1 VTVFPASVVED
12 ERHHHLDLI
21 GVSPDGRWM
30 LSTQS
35 QGESDLMLVEAFR

>member
-1 VTVFPASVVED
+1 VARLRHPHFLGGPAVS
-12 ERHHHLDLI
+12 
-21 GVSPDGRWM
+21 VSPDGRWM